1 MAGDR
6 ALFTAVGGVWAAVVV
21 AGGEV
26 HVVGGR
32 TWRWQRNE
40 KWPHWPHFVHG
51 LCSHSHATRP
61 HPRVWHLGLDMFYVS
76 GRVLGKRA

>member
-21 AGGEV
+21 ASGEV
-26 HVVGGR
+26 HVVGGCTLR
-32 TWRWQRNE
+32 GQRNE

-61 HPRVWHLGLDMFYVS
+61 HPRVWHVVFGMFCGLLLLLLL
-76 GRVLGKRA
+76 R